1 MVRAAFEGNGAL
13 FPAIAALCQV
23 SRAWLTAQTKTA
35 ADKEIA
41 RIRFPM
47 KLRFPQGSEI
57 SISGSPKYGVTAG
70 SRLTNPELKAETHQQ
85 GLRPS
90 RAVSACRPS

>member
-35 ADKEIA
+35 DTEIA
-41 RIRFPM
+41 RVRLPM
-47 KLRFPQGSEI
+47 KLRFPQGSEVW
-57 SISGSPKYGVTAG
+57 SIGCPKFGATAK
-70 SRLTNPELKAETHQQ
+70 SRLTNPEQKAETVQPE
-85 GLRPS
+85 LRRW
-90 RAVSACRPS
+90 RAVSACLPS